1 MIFHSKLL
9 VYQRVPAKN
18 STFWQVA
25 KVCWHPWKFESDSL
39 WSKNHG
45 DGKSW
50 PFRPSGWWFGT
61 WLLWLSIYWESSSQ
75 LTKSIIFQR
84 GRYTSTTNQSL
95 IYHGF
100 KNLAIF
106 KRLILHEA
114 MLPLGHFCTIPW
126 LEKWAPLAVK
136 KDSDDSGWS
145 GCLHPKI

>member
-1 MIFHSKLL
+1 MVGGFNDFLCL
-9 VYQRVPAKN
+9 
-18 STFWQVA
+18 
-25 KVCWHPWKFESDSL
+25 SL
-39 WSKNHG
+39 HVGN
-45 DGKSW
+45 DD
-50 PFRPSGWWFGT
+50 PI
-61 WLLWLSIYWESSSQ
+61 WLAH
-75 LTKSIIFQR
+75 IFQR

-126 LEKWAPLAVK
+126 PEKWAPLAVK